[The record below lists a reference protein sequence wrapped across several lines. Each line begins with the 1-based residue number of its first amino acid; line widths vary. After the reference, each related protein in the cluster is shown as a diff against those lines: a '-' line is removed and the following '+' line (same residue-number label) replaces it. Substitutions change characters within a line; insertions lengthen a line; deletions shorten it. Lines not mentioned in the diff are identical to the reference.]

1 VNRVLVVE
9 DEEAIRDA
17 VVYSLRAEGL
27 EVECRAD
34 GSSAVQAIADSSFDV
49 LLLDLMLPDISG
61 IEVARRVRAH
71 SDVPILMLTA
81 RNAEA
86 DVVLGLE
93 VGADD
98 YVAKPFSMREL
109 VSRVRAILR
118 RRDLDRSAGERRRRV
133 GDLELDPLR
142 YEVNVAGRKVD
153 LTPTEFR
160 LLALLAGEDRPF
172 TRRELLEA
180 AWDTTFIPDE
190 RSCDVHVSNLRR
202 KLEDDP
208 AEPSRIVTMRGVGY
222 QLKRR

>member
-1 VNRVLVVE
+1 VSRVLVVE

-17 VVYSLRAEGL
+17 VAYSLRAEGL

-34 GSSAVQAIADSSFDV
+34 GSTAVKAIAESSFDV
-49 LLLDLMLPDISG
+49 LLLDVMLPDISG
-61 IEVARRVRAH
+61 IEVARRVRAQ
-71 SDVPILMLTA
+71 SDVPIVMVTA
-81 RNAEA
+81 RDAEA

-93 VGADD
+93 VGGDD
-98 YVAKPFSMREL
+98 YVVKPFSMREL
-109 VSRVRAILR
+109 VSRVRSIIR
-118 RRDLDRSAGERRRRV
+118 RRELDRSAGERRRRV

-142 YEVNVAGRKVD
+142 FQVTAGSRHID

-160 LLALLAGEDRPF
+160 LLSLLASEDRPF

-202 KLEDDP
+202 KLEDDHARP
-208 AEPSRIVTMRGVGY
+208 TRLVTVRGVGY
-222 QLKRR
+222 QLNRR

>member
-1 VNRVLVVE
+1 MSRILVVE

-17 VVYSLRAEGL
+17 VAYSLRAEGL
-27 EVECRAD
+27 EVEVRVD
-34 GSSAVQAIADSSFDV
+34 GSSAVDAIAGSTFDV

-61 IEVARRVRAH
+61 IEVARRVRAR

-142 YEVNVAGRKVD
+142 YEVHVAGRKVD

-160 LLALLAGEDRPF
+160 LLSLLAEEDRPF

-208 AEPSRIVTMRGVGY
+208 TEPARLVTVRGVGY
-222 QLKRR
+222 QLNRR